1 MFEFKIIAK
10 KGKARAGILKTPHG
24 DIQTPAFIPVG
35 TGASVKA
42 LSPANLKEIG
52 VQIVLANTYHLNLRP
67 GEDLVKKMGGLSEFM
82 SWKGPT
88 MTDSGGYQVFSLGHA
103 QIGTKQGKFNK
114 SVFENI
120 RTYNPGLST
129 QNQSGIGSIRPARM
143 DENGVTFY
151 SHLDGSK
158 LRLDSHISIGIQE
171 KLGADLIVAFDD
183 HESPLWSKDSIATSI
198 EKTNRWALESLKA
211 HKRKD
216 QLMYGVIHGAG
227 YKDLRIESAKFTNKH
242 FKAIAIGGAYQ
253 TKKILYQVID
263 WCIPYMDEAK
273 PRHLLGI
280 GEVEDLINGVERG
293 MDFFDCVAPTRRARH
308 GSLYISPKNG
318 GSPKNNFCMA
328 ITDKRFTQDHKPID
342 PSCLCYTCQNFT
354 RSYLRHLFQT
364 KELLAY
370 TLASYHNIY
379 FITVLMGNLRQSII
393 DGK

>member
-67 GEDLVKKMGGLSEFM
+67 GENLVKKMGGLSEFM

-103 QIGTKQGKFNK
+103 QDLPGKVSKFSQ
-114 SVFENI
+114 SVFLDTVRMQKNQNI
-120 RTYNPGLST
+120 K
-129 QNQSGIGSIRPARM
+129 PAKM
-143 DENGVTFY
+143 DEKGVTFY
-151 SHLDGSK
+151 SHLDGSEH
-158 LRLDSHISIGIQE
+158 RLDPKISIGIQE

-183 HESPLWSKDSIATSI
+183 HESPLWSKSDIAASI

-211 HKRKD
+211 QKRKD

-263 WCIPYMDEAK
+263 WCIPYMDEDK

-308 GSLYISPKNG
+308 GSLYISSKNG
-318 GSPKNNFCMA
+318 GSPKNNFCLS
-328 ITDKRFTQDHKPID
+328 ITDKRYTISDEPID
-342 PSCLCYTCQNFT
+342 PGCLCYTCQNFT
-354 RSYLRHLFQT
+354 RSYLRHLFNT

-379 FITVLMGNLRQSII
+379 FITALMAKLRESILS
-393 DGK
+393 GK